1 MTEKVILKIPK
12 ELYRGNSFVQVLSN
26 LIRSPEITDA
36 EFRTF
41 LALLDFKW
49 NEQSKIFPS
58 LTTLEKIRHKSRKR
72 IVAHLKGLK
81 QKRLIKYQK
90 SNERNSNEYFFNEIE
105 FEIVDK
111 TLLVDKSKL
120 VYKTTLSLVEKSTL
134 EVVAKTTHE
143 GYEYK
148 NTKFNKTLGEKNDLI
163 KIEDKKPQPYEFEN
177 FKVDPKTEDFT
188 KYNPEAMEYAKLL
201 DNLEDIKFYQNL
213 LDKKQFTHE
222 ELQSAFWK
230 TYNGINTDKKDGKIF
245 WKKPGALFNKNLREI
260 LERKKQIKNSL
271 DKLTESKTM
280 PKEKT
285 EDEKLFDFNEKR
297 NKALSIS
304 QKLLNTERI

>member
-1 MTEKVILKIPK
+1 MQEKVILKISK
-12 ELYRGNSFVQVLSN
+12 ELDRGKSFVQVLSN

-81 QKRLIKYQK
+81 QIGLISYQK
-90 SNERNSNEYFFNEIE
+90 STERNSNEYFFNEIE
-105 FEIVDK
+105 FEVVDK
-111 TLLVDKSKL
+111 KVPVEKSKL
-120 VYKTTLSLVEKSTL
+120 VDKTTLSLGSKSTPN
-134 EVVAKTTHE
+134 VVAKTTHE
-143 GYEYK
+143 RYEYK
-148 NTKFNKTLGEKNDLI
+148 NTKFKKTLGKNDLI
-163 KIEDKKPQPYEFEN
+163 N
-177 FKVDPKTEDFT
+177 KVDSKTEDFT

-201 DNLEDIKFYQNL
+201 NNLDDIKFYQNL
-213 LDKKQFTHE
+213 LDKKKFTDS

-230 TYNGINTDKKDGKIF
+230 TYDELNRDKKDGKIF
-245 WKKPGALFNKNLREI
+245 WKKPGALFNKNLKEI
-260 LERKKQIKNSL
+260 LERKKQIKNGL
-271 DKLTESKTM
+271 DKLTELKTI

-285 EDEKLFDFNEKR
+285 EEEKLFEFNDKR
-297 NKALSIS
+297 NKSLNLS
-304 QKLLNTERI
+304 QRLLNTEGI

>member
-1 MTEKVILKIPK
+1 MSGKVILKIPK
-12 ELYRGNSFVQVLSN
+12 ELDRGKAFVQVLSN

-81 QKRLIKYQK
+81 HIGLITYQR
-90 SNERNSNEYFFNEIE
+90 SSERNSNEYIFNKIE

-120 VYKTTLSLVEKSTL
+120 VDKTTLPLGSKSTL
-134 EVVAKTTHE
+134 QVVAKTTPE
-143 GYEYK
+143 RDEYK
-148 NTKFNKTLGEKNDLI
+148 NTKFNKTLGKNDFI
-163 KIEDKKPQPYEFEN
+163 KIEDKKSQYYDSEN

-188 KYNPEAMEYAKLL
+188 RYNPEALEYAKLL
-201 DNLEDIKFYQNL
+201 DNLEDIKFYQSL
-213 LDKKQFTHE
+213 LDEKKFTHE
-222 ELQSAFWK
+222 ELQFAFWK
-230 TYNGINTDKKDGKIF
+230 TYDEINRDKKDGVTF
-245 WKKPGALFNKNLREI
+245 WKKPGALFNKNLKEI
-260 LERKKQIKNSL
+260 LERKKQIKNGL

-285 EDEKLFDFNEKR
+285 ENEELSEFNEKR
-297 NKALSIS
+297 NNALNLS
-304 QKLLNTERI
+304 QKILNTGGI

>member
-81 QKRLIKYQK
+81 QKGLIKYQK
-90 SNERNSNEYFFNEIE
+90 STERNSNEYFFNKIE
-105 FEIVDK
+105 FEAIEK
-111 TLLVDKSKL
+111 TVLVDKSKL
-120 VYKTTLSLVEKSTL
+120 VDKTTPPIGSKSTL
-134 EVVAKTTHE
+134 EVVAKTTPE
-143 GYEYK
+143 RYEYK
-148 NTKFNKTLGEKNDLI
+148 NTKFKKTLDKNDLI
-163 KIEDKKPQPYEFEN
+163 N
-177 FKVDPKTEDFT
+177 KVDPKTEDFT

-213 LDKKQFTHE
+213 LDKRKFTDS

-230 TYNGINTDKKDGKIF
+230 TYDEINKDKKDGKVF
-245 WKKPGALFNKNLREI
+245 WKKPGALFNKNLKEI
-260 LERKKQIKNSL
+260 LERKKQIKNGL
-271 DKLTESKTM
+271 DKLTESKTVA
-280 PKEKT
+280 KEKT
-285 EDEKLFDFNEKR
+285 EDEKLSDFNEKR
-297 NKALSIS
+297 NNALNLS
-304 QKLLNTERI
+304 QKLLNTEGI

>member
-1 MTEKVILKIPK
+1 MSEKVILKIPK
-12 ELYRGNSFVQVLSN
+12 ELDRGNSFVQVLSN

-58 LTTLEKIRHKSRKR
+58 LTTLEKIRNKSRKR

-81 QKRLIKYQK
+81 QIGLISYQK
-90 SNERNSNEYFFNEIE
+90 STERNSNEYFFNEIE

-120 VYKTTLSLVEKSTL
+120 VYKTTPSLVEKSTP
-134 EVVAKTTHE
+134 EVVAKTTPE
-143 GYEYK
+143 RYEYK
-148 NTKFNKTLGEKNDLI
+148 NTKFKKTLGKNDLV
-163 KIEDKKPQPYEFEN
+163 N
-177 FKVDPKTEDFT
+177 KVDPKTEDFT
-188 KYNPEAMEYAKLL
+188 KYNPEALEYAKLL

-213 LDKKQFTHE
+213 VDERRFTDS

-230 TYNGINTDKKDGKIF
+230 TYDEINKDKKDGKIF
-245 WKKPGALFNKNLREI
+245 WKKPGALFNKNLKEI
-260 LERKKQIKNSL
+260 LDRKKQIKTGL
-271 DKLTESKTM
+271 DKLTELKTI
-280 PKEKT
+280 PKEKP
-285 EDEKLFDFNEKR
+285 EEEKLFEFNNKR
-297 NKALSIS
+297 NKALNLSE
-304 QKLLNTERI
+304 KLLNTEGI

>member
-1 MTEKVILKIPK
+1 MLEKVILKIPK
-12 ELYRGNSFVQVLSN
+12 ELDRGNSFVQVLSN

-58 LTTLEKIRHKSRKR
+58 LTTLEKIRSKSRKR

-81 QKRLIKYQK
+81 HLGLITYQK
-90 SNERNSNEYFFNEIE
+90 SIERNSNEYFFNKIE
-105 FEIVDK
+105 FEAIEK
-111 TLLVDKSKL
+111 TVLVEKSKL
-120 VYKTTLSLVEKSTL
+120 VDKTTPLIGSESKP
-134 EVVAKTTHE
+134 EVGSKTTPE
-143 GYEYK
+143 RYEYK
-148 NTKFNKTLGEKNDLI
+148 NTKFKKTLGKNDSI
-163 KIEDKKPQPYEFEN
+163 N
-177 FKVDPKTEDFT
+177 KVDPKTEDFT

-213 LDKKQFTHE
+213 LDKKKFTDN

-230 TYNGINTDKKDGKIF
+230 TYDEINKDKKDGKIF
-245 WKKPGALFNKNLREI
+245 WKKPGALFNRNLKEI
-260 LERKKQIKNSL
+260 LERKKQIKNGL
-271 DKLTESKTM
+271 DKLTELKTI

-285 EDEKLFDFNEKR
+285 EEEKLFEFNDKR
-297 NKALSIS
+297 NKALNLS